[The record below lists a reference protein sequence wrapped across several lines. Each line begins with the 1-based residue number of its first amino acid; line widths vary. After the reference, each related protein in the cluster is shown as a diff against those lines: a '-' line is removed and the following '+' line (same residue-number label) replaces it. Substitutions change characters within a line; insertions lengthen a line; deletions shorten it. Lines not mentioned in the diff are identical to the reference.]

1 MDPHS
6 LQDQLLRNAAVTPAL
21 PLAPL
26 LAGGEDAESFLQGQ
40 LTLDLRS
47 LGAQEQRLTA
57 WCNAKGRVWAVLRI
71 LRSADG
77 FALLLPADQ
86 IDDFE
91 RRLRLFVL
99 RARVSFSRPELIVQG
114 HVGEDLDQGWLSEG
128 EAWWLPL
135 GPGQA
140 LSLRGE
146 ALTAQPADAS
156 ARFKALRLL
165 GGEPQ
170 ITAATREKFLPQSLG
185 LEALDGL
192 HFNKG
197 CYVGQEIVAR
207 VHYRGRAPQR
217 LVTLINPQENH
228 LDGKFL
234 LDEACVAGQRVVQA
248 VEYVSDEPAA

>member
-1 MDPHS
+1 MDLHS
-6 LQDQLLRNAAVTPAL
+6 LQDQLLGSPAVTPAL
-21 PLAPL
+21 PLTPL

-40 LTLDLRS
+40 LTMDLRG
-47 LGAQEQRLTA
+47 LGARQQRLTA

-71 LRSADG
+71 LRCAQG
-77 FALLLPADQ
+77 FVLLLPSDQ
-86 IDDFE
+86 IEDFE
-91 RRLRLFVL
+91 RRMRLFVL
-99 RARVSFSRPELIVQG
+99 RAKVDFSRPELIVQG
-114 HVGEDLDQGWLSEG
+114 HVGADAPTDWVCEDAGC
-128 EAWWLPL
+128 WLPL

-140 LSLRGE
+140 LSLLRE
-146 ALTAQPADAS
+146 PLPAQAADAG

-170 ITAATREKFLPQSLG
+170 INAATREKFLPQSLG

-248 VEYVSDEPAA
+248 VEYVSDESAA